1 VPGPTGSTGPAGA
14 TGATGPSGV
23 VAATSPVLYNAET
36 QTVSLDLTAGGITI
50 NGTAVALG
58 GTITVNARLA

>member
-1 VPGPTGSTGPAGA
+1 VPGPTGATGPAGP

-23 VAATSPVLYNAET
+23 VAATSPVLYNSET

>member
-1 VPGPTGSTGPAGA
+1 
-14 TGATGPSGV
+14 
-23 VAATSPVLYNAET
+23 VAYNSET
-36 QTVSLDLTAGGITI
+36 QTVSLSATTITV